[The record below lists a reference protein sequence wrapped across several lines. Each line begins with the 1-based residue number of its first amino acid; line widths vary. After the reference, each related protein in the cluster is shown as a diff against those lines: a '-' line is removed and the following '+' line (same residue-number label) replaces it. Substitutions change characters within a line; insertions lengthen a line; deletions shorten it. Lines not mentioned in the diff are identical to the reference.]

1 MKDRQKIRD
10 SILRLKTIGRTKS
23 MDESSFWITCELWHE
38 NYTMIPAKYFSGV
51 TRTNNHRLEGMQF
64 TTKIVPIKG
73 VDHYLIIRVK

>member
-10 SILRLKTIGRTKS
+10 SILRLKPIIKTKS
-23 MDESSFWITCELWHE
+23 MDESSFWITCEVWNA
-38 NYTMIPAKYFSGV
+38 NYNLIPAKYFSGV
-51 TRTNNHRLEGMQF
+51 TRTSNHKLEGMQF